1 MKTALQRIENIY
13 IKYIDQKKKEQ
24 TIMISKL
31 AQQNKIFFSKKLLI
45 RIRESQ

>member
-13 IKYIDQKKKEQ
+13 IKYIDQKKKN
-24 TIMISKL
+24 KL
-31 AQQNKIFFSKKLLI
+31 SWYLNLPNRTKYSSPEKLLI